1 MIMQSR
7 ATPLDLVSWAP
18 GMVQPPTS
26 SIVLLTR
33 LARVVYRS
41 SPESLLGLKLKDLA
55 VLAYLR
61 DHGRVSQ
68 QGLSVGLCTDANTCV
83 LVLNEL
89 EAAGWVSRRRDPS
102 DRRRHL
108 VELTAEGS
116 DALHRAEGAQ
126 ATIEDEVLAALSS
139 GERDTLQD
147 LLRRALDRTP
157 RAPTADQLTAA
168 VL

>member
-1 MIMQSR
+1 MITTETVLLSR
-7 ATPLDLVSWAP
+7 GVSEQTHT
-18 GMVQPPTS
+18 GT
-26 SIVLLTR
+26 IVLLTR

-68 QGLSVGLCTDANTCV
+68 SGLADALCTDANTCV

-89 EAAGWVSRRRDPS
+89 ETAGRVERRRDPA

-108 VELTAEGS
+108 VAITAEGLV
-116 DALHRAEGAQ
+116 ALEHAESAQ
-126 ATIEDEVLAALSS
+126 STIEDDVLATLTIEERETLHGLLQRALEDHPSPAAAADLAAISS
-139 GERDTLQD
+139 GSR
-147 LLRRALDRTP
+147 
-157 RAPTADQLTAA
+157 
-168 VL
+168 